1 MSMLAKDILGRRGEE
16 AAAQYLLARG
26 YQILTRNWRRG
37 RAEVDAIAVSPDAST
52 LIFVEVKTRA
62 TELYGYPELAVTA
75 RKMELLNEAADAYME
90 ELGWVRDVRFDILA
104 LTVQGEG
111 FKVYHIKDAFKGY

>member
-1 MSMLAKDILGRRGEE
+1 MLAKDLLGRRGEE
-16 AAAQYLLARG
+16 AAAQYLAARG
-26 YQILTRNWRRG
+26 YQILARNWRRG
-37 RAEVDAIAVSPDAST
+37 RAEVDAIVVSPDEQT

-62 TELYGYPELAVTA
+62 TDFYGYPELAVTA
-75 RKMELLNEAADAYME
+75 RKMELLNEAAEAYME

-111 FKVYHIKDAFKGY
+111 FKVYHIKDSFKGY